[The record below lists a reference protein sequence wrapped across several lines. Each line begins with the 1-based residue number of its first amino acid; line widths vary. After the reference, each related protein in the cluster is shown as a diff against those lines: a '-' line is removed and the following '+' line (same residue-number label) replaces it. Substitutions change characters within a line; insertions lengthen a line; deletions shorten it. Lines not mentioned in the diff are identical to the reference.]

1 MKSQGKSIDQNL
13 MALLTDAI
21 LNSDPVQLKN
31 ILSTISGQLD
41 NSILSMLAGLDNAT
55 FQMLFGWIKEG
66 IPMQM
71 EKKDGHT
78 YLYVTK
84 DALTPFIPFLPSL
97 EPLMAGIPNFG
108 PMLFDSYIMPLYKG
122 WSTITKLH
130 IGIDLTVNN

>member
-1 MKSQGKSIDQNL
+1 
-13 MALLTDAI
+13 
-21 LNSDPVQLKN
+21 
-31 ILSTISGQLD
+31 
-41 NSILSMLAGLDNAT
+41 
-55 FQMLFGWIKEG
+55 MLFGWIKEG

-71 EKKDGHT
+71 EKKDRHT